1 MRSKLF
7 RHFIVSILLIPVA
20 GLSGPVLAQVLME
33 GKAVAVPVSATV
45 TGQITASSSAHG
57 IKGVSVLAKTV
68 DNKLIAY
75 TFSGKDGFYRLSKL
89 PVNQEFRLFI
99 SLHGYRDTTAGT
111 FLKYNVLHVYQK
123 DWILSEEPGT
133 LKEIEISAKKPAF
146 TIRNDTLEFDA
157 TAFALLPHSILED
170 LLRRLPGILIDNNGG
185 ITVNGKQATKIEVDG
200 REFFSGNM
208 GIATQNLPAG
218 IVEKIQVS
226 PSRSPEEKFNK
237 MLKPATDQVT
247 INVVLKSDK
256 KIGLLSN
263 ALVGYGTK
271 ERYAGNGMLSLFNDK
286 SRFGLYGSAGNG
298 NNIQTG
304 GVQTLSSGPAAGM
317 GAVTT
322 ISGAAGRNFSTASAT
337 SGGGAPAS
345 AVPGVNDSKS
355 LAGSF
360 NGQAGN
366 KIKIDATYNLG
377 SQHSLKEKRTERINF
392 QAAGGIRYYEN
403 EVGSAGNNSHSL
415 SSTITYTPD
424 SLSTWRFT
432 PGINYGPHSEE
443 KNSDI
448 HSYNTEGSAINS
460 SQIQNSSSGKR
471 QGFSQGLYFGRKSA
485 DGKMGMTLNWTLNM
499 NGSKDN
505 LLNRSRSAFFS
516 GSGANLQSNIDQTG
530 NISEH
535 TLGNNINLQLSR
547 SIGNSFVAA
556 FEYKLVQSAT
566 WTSKETYNRDP
577 QTSYGIPDSLLSGQS
592 RNANLE
598 QVPSFQLA
606 YRKQRIDLA
615 LNAGMRFINQ
625 RNFLPLQ
632 DSVIVNRQSQ
642 FTPKL
647 MFNYR
652 FPNFSSLGISYDIS
666 SVAPSAEQLSP
677 IADISNPLLIM
688 IGNPLLKT
696 SLGHNLNFSFNRFIP
711 QKGISLNA
719 SSGAALVQNQIVRDV
734 VYDNLG
740 RQVQSFRNVDGAR
753 TLRLGGGI
761 QLAYRLKDLSVQP
774 AVNFSVNNKREVG
787 FINKVRNQ
795 TIEWQYG
802 GYAGLNINYRTL
814 LSVSPSANISFSRS
828 RYSVNTANNLD
839 YNVQDYSLR
848 LKISP
853 FSRFEF
859 SSQFAFLYNSQ
870 IPREFQR
877 SSKLFNTNIT
887 YRLLAKEQLSIRL
900 FVNDVFNNAAANRAT
915 VSPSFQENMSFNT
928 LRRYFLFALQ
938 YRFDGLSARGDGS
951 VPRKGNF

>member
-1 MRSKLF
+1 
-7 RHFIVSILLIPVA
+7 
-20 GLSGPVLAQVLME
+20 
-33 GKAVAVPVSATV
+33 
-45 TGQITASSSAHG
+45 
-57 IKGVSVLAKTV
+57 
-68 DNKLIAY
+68 
-75 TFSGKDGFYRLSKL
+75 
-89 PVNQEFRLFI
+89 
-99 SLHGYRDTTAGT
+99 
-111 FLKYNVLHVYQK
+111 
-123 DWILSEEPGT
+123 
-133 LKEIEISAKKPAF
+133 
-146 TIRNDTLEFDA
+146 
-157 TAFALLPHSILED
+157 
-170 LLRRLPGILIDNNGG
+170 
-185 ITVNGKQATKIEVDG
+185 
-200 REFFSGNM
+200 
-208 GIATQNLPAG
+208 
-218 IVEKIQVS
+218 
-226 PSRSPEEKFNK
+226 
-237 MLKPATDQVT
+237 
-247 INVVLKSDK
+247 
-256 KIGLLSN
+256 
-263 ALVGYGTK
+263 
-271 ERYAGNGMLSLFNDK
+271 
-286 SRFGLYGSAGNG
+286 
-298 NNIQTG
+298 
-304 GVQTLSSGPAAGM
+304 
-317 GAVTT
+317 
-322 ISGAAGRNFSTASAT
+322 
-337 SGGGAPAS
+337 
-345 AVPGVNDSKS
+345 
-355 LAGSF
+355 
-360 NGQAGN
+360 
-366 KIKIDATYNLG
+366 
-377 SQHSLKEKRTERINF
+377 
-392 QAAGGIRYYEN
+392 
-403 EVGSAGNNSHSL
+403 
-415 SSTITYTPD
+415 
-424 SLSTWRFT
+424 
-432 PGINYGPHSEE
+432 
-443 KNSDI
+443 
-448 HSYNTEGSAINS
+448 
-460 SQIQNSSSGKR
+460 
-471 QGFSQGLYFGRKSA
+471 
-485 DGKMGMTLNWTLNM
+485 MGMTLNWTLNM